1 MMSKEEVCAAIPFYM
16 ADNKITAAE
25 LAQKLGVCRQSI
37 YHWIAGKP
45 MTSNN
50 YIALVRLLNDYKEE
64 ISKNGNV

>member
-37 YHWIAGKP
+37 YHWISGRP
-45 MTSNN
+45 MIRNN
-50 YIALVRLLNDYKEE
+50 YIALVRLLEGYKEE
-64 ISKNGNV
+64 LKDNGE